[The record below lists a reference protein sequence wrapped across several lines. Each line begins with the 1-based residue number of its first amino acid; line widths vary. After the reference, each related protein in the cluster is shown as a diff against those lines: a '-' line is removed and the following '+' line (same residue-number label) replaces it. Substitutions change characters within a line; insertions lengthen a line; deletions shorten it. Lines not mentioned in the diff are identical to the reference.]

1 MVRDA
6 YPTQGLRRSVFVL
19 SLLAA
24 GSAGLSARGLAQEG
38 AELPKGAEVQKEN
51 LGQGQPVAEE
61 PASSGEGVG
70 VDDRAAVDEEVA
82 VDKAEQ
88 VPEIPVPVFSDS
100 VGAGEIDSPIPRNPF
115 VPGVDV
121 SPGDAEQVQAAVRS
135 GASEVGKNRFQSSS
149 TREYLIQR
157 ARQESAA
164 RTALLKRYRDAG
176 WNYGQPTIDSNIW
189 YSINPKTNQPFS
201 SNPFLRSRRFF
212 VTPVAA
218 E

>member
-1 MVRDA
+1 MIREAISVR
-6 YPTQGLRRSVFVL
+6 GLRRSVFVF

-24 GSAGLSARGLAQEG
+24 GTIGKSAWGMPQEQV
-38 AELPKGAEVQKEN
+38 ELPSA
-51 LGQGQPVAEE
+51 
-61 PASSGEGVG
+61 
-70 VDDRAAVDEEVA
+70 
-82 VDKAEQ
+82 
-88 VPEIPVPVFSDS
+88 PEIPIPVFSDS
-100 VGAGEIDSPIPRNPF
+100 AEATVADSPIPGNPF

-121 SPGDAEQVQAAVRS
+121 SPTEPSDQLLSNEQSYDRG
-135 GASEVGKNRFQSSS
+135 GATSIGKNRFQSSS
-149 TREYLIQR
+149 SRDYLIER

-164 RTALLKRYRDAG
+164 RAALLKRYRDAG

-201 SNPFLRSRRFF
+201 SNLFLRSRRFF

>member
-1 MVRDA
+1 MNRDA
-6 YPTQGLRRSVFVL
+6 YPTQGLRRSVVVL
-19 SLLAA
+19 WLFTA
-24 GSAGLSARGLAQEG
+24 GSTLPARGLAQEG
-38 AELPKGAEVQKEN
+38 ADLPKGAEVREEN
-51 LGQGQPVAEE
+51 LEQGQPAAEE
-61 PASSGEGVG
+61 PASSENGVA
-70 VDDRAAVDEEVA
+70 VDDGAA
-82 VDKAEQ
+82 VDKAEE

-100 VGAGEIDSPIPRNPF
+100 VGAEKLESPIPKNPF

-121 SPGDAEQVQAAVRS
+121 SPGDAEDGKTAVRS
-135 GASEVGKNRFQSSS
+135 GASEVGKNRFKSSS
-149 TREYLIQR
+149 TREYLIQQ
-157 ARQESAA
+157 ARQDSAA
-164 RTALLKRYRDAG
+164 RAALLKRYRDAG

>member
-1 MVRDA
+1 MNRDA
-6 YPTQGLRRSVFVL
+6 YPTQGLRRSVVVL
-19 SLLAA
+19 WLFTA
-24 GSAGLSARGLAQEG
+24 GSVALPARGLAQEG
-38 AELPKGAEVQKEN
+38 AELPTGAEVRKEN
-51 LGQGQPVAEE
+51 LEQEQPAAEE
-61 PASSGEGVG
+61 PASRENG
-70 VDDRAAVDEEVA
+70 AAVDDGVA
-82 VDKAEQ
+82 VDKAEE

-100 VGAGEIDSPIPRNPF
+100 VGAEKLESPIPMNPF

-121 SPGDAEQVQAAVRS
+121 SPGDAEDGKTAVRS

-164 RTALLKRYRDAG
+164 RAALLKRYRDAG

-189 YSINPKTNQPFS
+189 YSINPNTNQPFS

>member
-1 MVRDA
+1 MIRESISVR
-6 YPTQGLRRSVFVL
+6 GLRRSVFVF

-24 GSAGLSARGLAQEG
+24 GTISRSAWGMPQEQV
-38 AELPKGAEVQKEN
+38 ELPSA
-51 LGQGQPVAEE
+51 
-61 PASSGEGVG
+61 
-70 VDDRAAVDEEVA
+70 
-82 VDKAEQ
+82 
-88 VPEIPVPVFSDS
+88 PEIPIPVFSDS
-100 VGAGEIDSPIPRNPF
+100 TEATVNDSPTPGNPF

-121 SPGDAEQVQAAVRS
+121 SPTESTDGLTSNEQSSDRS
-135 GASEVGKNRFQSSS
+135 GVSAIGKNRFQSSS
-149 TREYLIQR
+149 SRDYLIER
-157 ARQESAA
+157 ARRESAA

-212 VTPVAA
+212 VTPLAA